1 MDKKEYYRKCKT
13 PSTWFFAGRQMYNA
27 ADIIFDIWT
36 YSINK
41 PIPRMRY
48 TPTCEEL
55 NTCEEQ
61 LMKSCDLFP
70 VYMMLMG
77 YALENLS
84 KGLALMERTKPG
96 GDLVDCSNL
105 TIKDLGFGDHN
116 TLKRLDWLEISLSQE
131 EQEAV
136 EITDDHV
143 IWAGKYG
150 VPKSPGQHKASEDM
164 PTSIAEWRKYADALQ
179 PLFDRLYKEYRER
192 AFLYFGLILG

>member
-1 MDKKEYYRKCKT
+1 
-13 PSTWFFAGRQMYNA
+13 MYNA
-27 ADIIFDIWT
+27 ADILFDTWID
-36 YSINK
+36 SINK

-55 NTCEEQ
+55 KRCEEQ

-77 YALENLS
+77 YALENMS
-84 KGLALMERTKPG
+84 KGLDLMEKTKPG
-96 GDLVDCSNL
+96 GSLAGHSNL
-105 TIKDLGFGDHN
+105 TIHDLRFDDHN
-116 TLKRLDWLEISLSQE
+116 TLKRLDRLVSLSPE
-131 EQEAV
+131 EREAV

-150 VPKSPGQHKASEDM
+150 VPKCPGQHQASEDM
-164 PTSIAEWRKYADALQ
+164 PTSIAEWRKYADALK

-192 AFLYFGLILG
+192 AFLYFGSILG